1 MLPGVSKSRLGL
13 LLLVVGVLL
22 FAGGG
27 TAAYSVSADIDTHQ
41 YTITE
46 LSEEEATAYHQQFQF
61 KFETLSPT
69 SQRIFE
75 RAVEEGTYT
84 ARQESAQFHYAGDT
98 DSVNVI
104 EYHERWYLLE
114 ATRGGGFM
122 AGAPL
127 YLWVPL
133 ATLGVVLFVLGF
145 WLSPYS
151 RRLRRFFFPGTY
163 NR

>member
-1 MLPGVSKSRLGL
+1 MLTRVSKSRLGL
-13 LLLVVGVLL
+13 LLLFVGALL
-22 FAGGG
+22 FTGAG
-27 TAAYSVSADIDTHQ
+27 TAAYSVNADINTHQ

-46 LSEEEATAYHQQFQF
+46 LSEEEATEYHQQFQF

-75 RAVEEGTYT
+75 HAVEEGTYT
-84 ARQESAQFHYAGDT
+84 THQESEQFYYAGDT
-98 DSVNVI
+98 DSVNIV
-104 EYHERWYLLE
+104 EYHNRWYLLE

-133 ATLGVVLFVLGF
+133 TALGGVLFLIGF

-151 RRLRRFFFPGTY
+151 QRLRRFFFPGTY